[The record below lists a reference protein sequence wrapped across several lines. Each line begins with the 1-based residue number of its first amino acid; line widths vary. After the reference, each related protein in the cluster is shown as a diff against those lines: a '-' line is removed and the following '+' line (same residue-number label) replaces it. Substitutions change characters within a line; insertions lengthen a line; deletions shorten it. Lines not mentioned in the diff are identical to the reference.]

1 MKYFICML
9 MMVLGVSCQAKTDD
23 PQLLLHK
30 INSKVNALKYGSYV
44 FHSMYTKSEP
54 GTKPYN
60 RDRVFAVS
68 FEKSRDAL
76 VGFNVLSK
84 GAGTERL
91 YDGAFYFIN
100 KDSILLRQTQ
110 ADAKDKVLQLR
121 SDYTIFPL
129 PVFLN
134 GRIQSMNQPSSINQV
149 RVSEKLK
156 WHNMECYRLQLGESQ
171 GVKGGKAEAYIYV
184 DAATLLPIGQYI
196 MFETITGSATK
207 TEIFDEYVENYSE
220 AILPPNTFMLDN
232 LSIYKR
238 ETSDASKVYGGGRT
252 LSVGDEAPGW
262 QLPMMDGKLLSLAG
276 LRGKT
281 IVVDFW
287 FKDCSP
293 CVLQM
298 VELESLRKKYANKNI
313 VFLGI
318 NIKDD
323 NSSELEEFL
332 QRRGINATIVM
343 NGSAIRQP
351 YRVSG
356 APVLYVI
363 DKNGKIIY
371 AQDGYSKDMK
381 SKVEVLL
388 LKNDSQAY

>member
-1 MKYFICML
+1 MRYFICML
-9 MMVLGVSCQAKTDD
+9 MMALGISCQAKTDD
-23 PQLLLHK
+23 PQLLLNK

-54 GTKPYN
+54 GTKTYN

-68 FEKSRDAL
+68 FEKSSDVL

-91 YDGAFYFIN
+91 YNGAFYFIN
-100 KDSILLRQTQ
+100 KDSILLRQTP
-110 ADAKDKVLQLR
+110 ADAEEKILQLR

-134 GRIQSMNQPSSINQV
+134 GRIQSMNQPSSIKQV
-149 RVSEKLK
+149 KVSEKLK
-156 WHNMECYRLQLGESQ
+156 WHNMECYRLQLGESK

-196 MFETITGSATK
+196 MFETITGSVTQ
-207 TEIFDEYVENYSE
+207 TEMFEEYVENYSE
-220 AILPPNTFMLDN
+220 AVLPFKTFMLDN
-232 LSIYKR
+232 LSFYKR

-262 QLPMMDGKLLSLAG
+262 QLPMMNGKQLSLAD

-281 IVVDFW
+281 IVMDFW

-313 VFLGI
+313 VFLGV

-323 NSSELEEFL
+323 KSSALEKFL

-343 NGSAIRQP
+343 NGNAIMQP
-351 YRVSG
+351 YRVTG

-363 DKNGKIIY
+363 GKNGKIIY
-371 AQDGYSKDMK
+371 AQDGYLKDMQRT
-381 SKVEVLL
+381 VEML
-388 LKNDSQAY
+388 LKDDGNAN